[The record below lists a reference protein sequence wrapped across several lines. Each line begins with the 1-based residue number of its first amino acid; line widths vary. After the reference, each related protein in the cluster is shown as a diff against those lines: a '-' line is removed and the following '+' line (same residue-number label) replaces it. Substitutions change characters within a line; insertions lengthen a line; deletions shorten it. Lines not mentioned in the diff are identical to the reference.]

1 MVFETAYPS
10 FFCRGPEV
18 VTASAASVAYLA
30 RTKARTKAWTA
41 KYAAEA
47 AEAAA
52 GTQDA
57 GMADTLTVPRIYR
70 MP

>member
-1 MVFETAYPS
+1 
-10 FFCRGPEV
+10 